1 MQEYMHLSLKHH
13 IQVHH
18 TCQYCQLFC
27 PKQQYTTFTTGA
39 GIQASQ
45 HWTTQLEMHEKSCKR
60 KKEKRDK
67 HNDLLRQ
74 HERVRAAREE
84 RVNAARD
91 AMLLI
96 CLADKENPIATLTD
110 DVLQCVFKHI
120 CTIDN

>member
-1 MQEYMHLSLKHH
+1 MKEK
-13 IQVHH
+13 
-18 TCQYCQLFC
+18 
-27 PKQQYTTFTTGA
+27 KA
-39 GIQASQ
+39 QANGEEKVKRPPSAYNNFMK
-45 HWTTQLEMHEKSCKR
+45 TQLAKLKTEDPSLSHSEAFKAAQPMWT
-60 KKEKRDK
+60 
-67 HNDLLRQ
+67 L

-120 CTIDN
+120 RD